1 MSVHDVAAVDRL
13 NSLKVSRS
21 KSLRSSRPH
30 PEPGAVSRDGRP
42 NSDTLRQAMARHQV
56 QYSTVQYSTQ
66 YSQIRQNSH
75 SLNQHLLQA
84 SLSRPESPH
93 STFNDDIPAPASS
106 LKRVNLPAR
115 RNLYSP
121 SGERRSDRLRTV
133 SSTGQRSIPATGSFS
148 RYTPGQRRD
157 FSPTFI

>member
-56 QYSTVQYSTQ
+56 QYSTVQYS
-66 YSQIRQNSH
+66 I
-75 SLNQHLLQA
+75 
-84 SLSRPESPH
+84 
-93 STFNDDIPAPASS
+93 
-106 LKRVNLPAR
+106 V
-115 RNLYSP
+115 
-121 SGERRSDRLRTV
+121 
-133 SSTGQRSIPATGSFS
+133 
-148 RYTPGQRRD
+148 
-157 FSPTFI
+157 